1 MTTEPNGWRRFW
13 SASGGALAAL
23 MLATVVPLFTAPEAH
38 AGGVE
43 NAAAPSA
50 DLKKVLGKIQEH
62 YDGTNTF
69 AARFDESLT
78 RPGASERR
86 RSGTI
91 YFAKPG
97 KLRWEFAPPDS
108 ELIVSDGTTLYTYDP
123 GLNQV
128 IETPLAHALRS
139 PGVSAFL
146 LGMGKL
152 ERDFDAS
159 MPAERV
165 DGDRIGV
172 TLEPRSGGDVIGL
185 EVDSKTY
192 DITALTL
199 TDQLG
204 NRTLLRF
211 SQIRNNI
218 EIDGKRF
225 EFAVPEGA
233 DIVRPQET
241 PVAQW

>member
-1 MTTEPNGWRRFW
+1 MTEHNGKYRFW
-13 SASGGALAAL
+13 SASRGALAAL
-23 MLATVVPLFTAPEAH
+23 MLATVAALFTAPQAH
-38 AGGVE
+38 AGGEE
-43 NAAAPSA
+43 NALPPSA

-62 YDGTNTF
+62 YDRTETF
-69 AARFDESLT
+69 AAKFDETLT

-86 RSGTI
+86 RTGAI

-97 KLRWEFAPPDS
+97 KLRWEFSPPDS
-108 ELIVSDGTTLYTYDP
+108 ELIVSDGATLYSYDP

-128 IETPLAHALRS
+128 IETPLAQALRS
-139 PGVSAFL
+139 PGVAAFL

-159 MPAERV
+159 MPAGRV
-165 DGDRIGV
+165 DSDRIGV
-172 TLEPRSGGDVIGL
+172 ALRPRSGGEVIGL

-192 DITALTL
+192 DITSLTL

-218 EIDGKRF
+218 EIDGTRF

-233 DIVRPQET
+233 DIVRTQER
-241 PVAQW
+241 Q